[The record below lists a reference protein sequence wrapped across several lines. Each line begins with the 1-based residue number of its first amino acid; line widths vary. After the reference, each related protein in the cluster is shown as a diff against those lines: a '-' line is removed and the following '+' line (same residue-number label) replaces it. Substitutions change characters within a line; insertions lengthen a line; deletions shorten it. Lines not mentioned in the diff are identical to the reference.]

1 MEARFDDQP
10 LRLVGDDSPGFNQR
24 PKQNHQ
30 TPSPMKAQLSADQIA
45 RLLGAPKAVEIKPVK
60 RVRGGVLLHPR
71 MPEEAVRDIRRRW
84 AAGEP
89 LKSIADRHKV
99 TRAAV
104 SLIGSGQRRKE
115 VL

>member
-1 MEARFDDQP
+1 MEARFNDQS
-10 LRLVGDDSPGFNQR
+10 LRMVGDDSQGFDQR
-24 PKQNHQ
+24 QKQNHQ

-45 RLLGAPKAVEIKPVK
+45 RLLGTPKAVEIKPVK
-60 RVRGGVLLHPR
+60 RERGGVLLHPR
-71 MPEEAVRDIRRRW
+71 MPDDTVRDIRRRW

-89 LKSIADRHKV
+89 LRSIADRHKV

-104 SLIGSGQRRKE
+104 SLIGSGQRRRE

>member
-1 MEARFDDQP
+1 M
-10 LRLVGDDSPGFNQR
+10 S
-24 PKQNHQ
+24 
-30 TPSPMKAQLSADQIA
+30 AQLSAQQIA
-45 RLLGAPKAVEIKPVK
+45 RLLGASKTVEIQPVK
-60 RVRGGVLLHPR
+60 RERGGVLLHPR
-71 MPEEAVRDIRRRW
+71 MPDDTVRDIRKRW

-104 SLIGSGQRRKE
+104 SLIGSGQRRRE